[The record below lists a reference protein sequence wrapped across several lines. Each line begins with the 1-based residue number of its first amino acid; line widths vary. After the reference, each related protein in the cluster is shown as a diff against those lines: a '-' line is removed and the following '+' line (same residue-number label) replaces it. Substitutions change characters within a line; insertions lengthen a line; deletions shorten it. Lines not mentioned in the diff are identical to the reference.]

1 MPWLKLRYFEVEL
14 TEHSDPKYY
23 RWHVASDGKNA
34 GNFHW
39 LKYDA
44 FKVYIYIIMYIYN
57 NPGLPPPLK

>member
-44 FKVYIYIIMYIYN
+44 FKVYIYI
-57 NPGLPPPLK
+57 L